1 MVGPL
6 HQKTVLAPKQ
16 PEVQATLAKLGGD
29 PSGLGPTAFAAHVK
43 SEIAKYGK
51 IIREGGVK
59 LD

>member
-1 MVGPL
+1 MVDPL
-6 HQKTVLAPKQ
+6 HQKTGLALKQ